1 MIYATKERAVE
12 LTDLLPL
19 EKWSKLEDEIH
30 ARSGLESNVFNTDG
44 IRVTDNKAWVNRLCP
59 AIKATDKGQAFICA
73 VAHMNL
79 ANQAKGE
86 KRAVIEECDAGLM
99 KIVVPIFVDGE
110 YLGAVG
116 ACGLLPAEGEVDTF
130 LVNKITD
137 IDEETVEEL
146 CEDLAVIETN
156 SAEEVA
162 QFIWE
167 KIEAIASQS

>member
-1 MIYATKERAVE
+1 ME

-19 EKWSKLEDEIH
+19 EKWVELENEIH
-30 ARSGLESNVFNTDG
+30 ARSGLESNVFNTNG
-44 IRVTDNKAWVNRLCP
+44 IRITNNKVWVNRLCP

-79 ANQAKGE
+79 ANQARDTKSP
-86 KRAVIEECDAGLM
+86 VIEECDAGLM
-99 KIVVPIFVDGE
+99 KIVVPIIVDGTFI
-110 YLGAVG
+110 GAVG
-116 ACGLLPAEGEVDTF
+116 ACGLLPADGEVDSF

-137 IDEETVEEL
+137 IDEEKIESL
-146 CEDLAVIETN
+146 CEDLAVIEIN

-167 KIEAIASQS
+167 KIEEIVAAV